1 VLNILGE
8 IQCLGKGAEGD
19 FAGLDSLQGICSEGQ
34 GGTTP
39 ENART
44 PPRRG
49 IPTYPISSPVM
60 TIDVSQAQ
68 PRGPGSSFSRLVT
81 ASVSGRV
88 QRGDGD
94 GGEQGG
100 DTVQERFDR
109 AGRR

>member
-1 VLNILGE
+1 M
-8 IQCLGKGAEGD
+8 
-19 FAGLDSLQGICSEGQ
+19 
-34 GGTTP
+34 P

-44 PPRRG
+44 TPPQG
-49 IPTYPISSPVM
+49 HSNISYLVPCDDL
-60 TIDVSQAQ
+60 DVSQAQ
-68 PRGPGSSFSRLVT
+68 PRGPGSRFSRLVT